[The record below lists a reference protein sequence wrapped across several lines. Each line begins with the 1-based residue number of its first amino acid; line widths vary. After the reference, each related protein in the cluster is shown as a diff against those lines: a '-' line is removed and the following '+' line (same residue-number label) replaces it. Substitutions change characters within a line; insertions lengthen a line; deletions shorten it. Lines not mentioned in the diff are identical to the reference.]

1 MGGSAAISE
10 IKLHQPVICFM
21 ISLAEEIIGVH
32 DARISISAS
41 SLRGESFPNEELATR
56 VTVPLGAV
64 SSQPAESSDSRNQFQ
79 PFSGNIGSSCMM
91 ESTSARTKVTQRY
104 SPSHVSC
111 PPGSC
116 NKTKRPDATSSSAS
130 PSKPLLTSAE
140 NAKDYVA
147 SFCGAG
153 TSSKIISDRG
163 VKVRTK
169 SIIRLNSLISTL

>member
-1 MGGSAAISE
+1 
-10 IKLHQPVICFM
+10 M
-21 ISLAEEIIGVH
+21 ISAGEEIIGVQE
-32 DARISISAS
+32 ARISISAS

-64 SSQPAESSDSRNQFQ
+64 STQPAVSSASKNQFQ
-79 PFSGNIGSSCMM
+79 PFSGNIGSSCIM
-91 ESTSARTKVTQRY
+91 ESTSARTNVTHRY

-116 NKTKRPDATSSSAS
+116 NKTKRPEATSSSAS
-130 PSKPLLTSAE
+130 SNKPLLTSAE
-140 NAKDYVA
+140 NAKEYVA

-163 VKVRTK
+163 VNVRTK
-169 SIIRLNSLISTL
+169 SIIRLNSLISTI